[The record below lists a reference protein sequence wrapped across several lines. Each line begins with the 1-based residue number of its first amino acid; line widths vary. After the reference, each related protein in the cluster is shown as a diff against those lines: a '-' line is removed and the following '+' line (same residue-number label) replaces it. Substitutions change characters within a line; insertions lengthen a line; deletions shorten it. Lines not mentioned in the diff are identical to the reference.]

1 MFVLGSL
8 AAVLFAKG
16 ALAVGS
22 PFGYAT
28 GTTGGAAAAQAIPT
42 SAAQLKTWLEDSVTR
57 NILLDR
63 TYDFTDTE
71 GSVTETG
78 CKPWTCSP
86 NPQLAINANNWC
98 SADAATLSITYKKAA
113 TSGIIV
119 GSNKTILGKGSSGWI
134 KGKGLRLVGS
144 TNVIIQNIRISDLNA
159 QFVWGGD
166 AIGLEGASKIWVGY
180 FIDFLG
186 QSAKIGIILDRPQLP
201 LDANSL
207 FPISTPILRL
217 QSQTTTSMVKAPI
230 RPAAIVKHHYW
241 TFMFVG
247 QADSITFARNY
258 IYYTAGRGPK
268 VGGTS
273 GYTQNV
279 HIYNNYWND
288 VTGHALDAGTGSR
301 VLMEGNVFNAVR
313 TPSTGD
319 SAGTVFAP
327 TSSSMNAQCAS
338 VISRN
343 CVSNTLTGGSGSLS
357 NTANAAAISPFTAST
372 VKSASIMDASS
383 VASYVL
389 ANAGLGKVN

>member
-1 MFVLGSL
+1 MYILGSL
-8 AAVLFAKG
+8 ATVLIVSKG

-28 GTTGGAAAAQAIPT
+28 GTTGGASAAQAIPT
-42 SAAQLKTWLEDSVTR
+42 SAAQLKSWLEDNVTR

-98 SADAATLSITYKKAA
+98 SADAAKVSVTYKKAG

-119 GSNKTILGKGSSGWI
+119 GSNKTILGKGTSGWI

-144 TNVIIQNIRISDLNA
+144 TNVIIQNIRISDLNP
-159 QFVWGGD
+159 QYVWGGD
-166 AIGLEGASKIWVGY
+166 AIGLEGASKIWIDHNYIKSTGRQFIVTHFDPNTQVTISNNY
-180 FIDFLG
+180 FDG
-186 QSAKIGIILDRPQLP
+186 E
-201 LDANSL
+201 
-207 FPISTPILRL
+207 STWSTGCD
-217 QSQTTTSMVKAPI
+217 Q
-230 RPAAIVKHHYW
+230 HHYW
-241 TFMFVG
+241 AFYFVG
-247 QADSITFARNY
+247 KADQITFARNY
-258 IYYTAGRGPK
+258 IYHTAGRGPK

-273 GYTQNV
+273 GYTQSV
-279 HIYNNYWND
+279 HVYNNYWND
-288 VTGHALDAGTGSR
+288 VTGNALEPSTGAR
-301 VLMEGNVFNAVR
+301 VLLEGNVFNGVK

-327 TSSSMNAQCAS
+327 TSSSMNAQCSS

-357 NTANAAAISPFTAST
+357 NTANKAAISPFTAST
-372 VKSASIMDASS
+372 VKSASIMDPSS
-383 VASYVL
+383 VVSYVL